1 MTQVSTGGASRFEGQ
16 VVLITGAGS
25 GLGLAVAKRFATEGA
40 KLVLV
45 DWSADTLAA
54 AVDSFTSQGVPV
66 IGVPGDV
73 SRAATAAQAVRVAM
87 EDFGRIDV
95 LFNNA
100 AIDPMAARSLVD
112 TTEEQWDAILGINLK
127 GAFLF
132 ARAVI
137 PTMQTAGGG
146 AIVNTASSAGLKA
159 SSQEAAYGI
168 SKAGLIA
175 LTRALA
181 RDFAADGIR
190 VNAIC
195 PGFLEAMPSDRRRGV
210 GEDVIA
216 ARSARASSLVPM
228 GREGTY
234 EEVARSVLFLAS
246 DESSYTT
253 GASLVLDGGYLA

>member
-1 MTQVSTGGASRFEGQ
+1 MTQVSTGRASRFVGQ

-25 GLGLAVAKRFATEGA
+25 GLGLAVAKHFAAEGA

-45 DWSADTLAA
+45 DWSADTLTAA
-54 AVDSFTSQGVPV
+54 ADAFASQDVPV
-66 IGVPGDV
+66 IAVQGDV
-73 SRAATAAQAVRVAM
+73 SKAATATQAVQAAL
-87 EDFGRIDV
+87 EGFGRIDV

-100 AIDPMAARSLVD
+100 AIDPMDARSLGD

-137 PTMQTAGGG
+137 PTMQKAGGG

-159 SSQEAAYGI
+159 SPEEAAYGI

-181 RDFAADGIR
+181 RDFARDGIR
-190 VNAIC
+190 ANAIC

-210 GEDVIA
+210 GPDVIA
-216 ARSARASSLVPM
+216 ARSSKAASLVPM

-234 EEVARSVLFLAS
+234 EEIAHSVLFLAS

-253 GASLVLDGGYLA
+253 GASLLMDGGWIA